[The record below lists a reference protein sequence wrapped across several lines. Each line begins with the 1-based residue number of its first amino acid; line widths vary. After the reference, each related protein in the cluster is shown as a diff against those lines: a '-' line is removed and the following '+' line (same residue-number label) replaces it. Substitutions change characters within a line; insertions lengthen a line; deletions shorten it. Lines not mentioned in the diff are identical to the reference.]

1 MRVPIDR
8 ADPTAITVQIAEDL
22 RRRIAEGEF
31 DEDRRVPS
39 LRTLAAEYEVAEL
52 TAHAAVKQLQNEGL
66 LVSAPG
72 RGTYVRAPGGPAP
85 DVTDLADQV
94 AALQLDVADIRRRLE
109 QLEQRRGGAAHE

>member
-8 ADPTAITVQIAEDL
+8 TDPTAITVQIAEDL

-31 DEDRRVPS
+31 DADRRVPS
-39 LRTLAAEYEVAEL
+39 LRALAAEYDVAEL

-66 LVSAPG
+66 IVSAPG
-72 RGTYVRAPGGPAP
+72 RGTYVRPPGEPGP
-85 DVTDLADQV
+85 DVTVLADQL